1 VGCFFLSPSA
11 TYEQQ
16 DTHSLPVGRA
26 RRCDVRQQSVYDNT
40 DGSMAHITIDITALT
55 GTLTVTV
62 EGIDPESGK
71 TYTILASAALA
82 GTGTTVLRIFPG
94 ATVAANLTANDI
106 MPKFF
111 RIKAVVVT
119 GPVTFSVGVSLSN

>member
-1 VGCFFLSPSA
+1 MNNRTLTHFPSA
-11 TYEQQ
+11 SRAAATY
-16 DTHSLPVGRA
+16 TS
-26 RRCDVRQQSVYDNT
+26 SVYDNT

-62 EGIDPESGK
+62 EGVDPSPARR
-71 TYTILASAALA
+71 TRSSPAPRSPAPAPRCSASSPA
-82 GTGTTVLRIFPG
+82 RP
-94 ATVAANLTANDI
+94 AANLTANDI